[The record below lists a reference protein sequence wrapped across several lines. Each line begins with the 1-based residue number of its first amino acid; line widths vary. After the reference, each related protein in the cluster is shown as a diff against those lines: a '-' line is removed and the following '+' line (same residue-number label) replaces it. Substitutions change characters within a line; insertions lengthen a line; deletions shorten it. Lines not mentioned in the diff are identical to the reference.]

1 MGYMVRLGLWGA
13 GTSFIDFRDFLSVFS
28 CLLSHAMHNCAIFIF
43 ILYLLNIQLSYLS
56 KKKTK
61 TLLSPFSPLRTFFRV
76 LTKLNFQQV
85 PSS

>member
-56 KKKTK
+56 KKKQK
-61 TLLSPFSPLRTFFRV
+61 LYSHLFPPYAPFLGF
-76 LTKLNFQQV
+76 
-85 PSS
+85 